1 MPEFPD
7 DLVDTPA
14 TFETM
19 TGPKVTVPVHFNP
32 ASLQHTVS
40 NTSRKRARA
49 PRRSST
55 SARQRPS

>member
-7 DLVDTPA
+7 DLIDQPA
-14 TFETM
+14 TSETM

-40 NTSRKRARA
+40 NTLKEEGRA

-55 SARQRPS
+55 

>member
-1 MPEFPD
+1 MPEFPN
-7 DLVDTPA
+7 DLSDNPA

-40 NTSRKRARA
+40 NTLKEEGQGAKKKQDRK
-49 PRRSST
+49 SVV
-55 SARQRPS
+55 